1 MNKEFIKKFA
11 NIQKKVNVEK
21 NGYNGF
27 GKYNYR
33 TIDDMLS
40 VIKPLLA
47 DAGIVLYFYDEI
59 IQMGKKMSLM
69 TVSKEAKW
77 DSTKKVLVTTSQNQE
92 LKEVDR
98 IILKT
103 TIIVTD
109 GENHLTN
116 SAYADIDTTASMSDE
131 QKVGAA
137 STYARKYALNGMFA
151 IDDGKLDP
159 DAKPEPDTN
168 KPDNKPESDIDNN
181 KNTTAGNKQKE
192 QNKEVQGTKKAGK
205 GKLEPADNDLA
216 DKAVV
221 DKMIAEFAKIG
232 IKEPDLLGYFG
243 IKREQIKQS
252 DIPVLRAYFVE
263 KKAEYQAEQA
273 KQAKTA

>member
-131 QKVGAA
+131 
-137 STYARKYALNGMFA
+137 
-151 IDDGKLDP
+151 
-159 DAKPEPDTN
+159 
-168 KPDNKPESDIDNN
+168 
-181 KNTTAGNKQKE
+181 
-192 QNKEVQGTKKAGK
+192 
-205 GKLEPADNDLA
+205 
-216 DKAVV
+216 
-221 DKMIAEFAKIG
+221 
-232 IKEPDLLGYFG
+232 
-243 IKREQIKQS
+243 
-252 DIPVLRAYFVE
+252 
-263 KKAEYQAEQA
+263 
-273 KQAKTA
+273 

>member
-11 NIQKKVNVEK
+11 NIQKQVNVGK
-21 NGYNGF
+21 NGFNGF

-33 TIDDMLS
+33 TIDDMLC

-47 DAGIVLYFYDEI
+47 EAGLILYFNDEI
-59 IQMGKKMSLM
+59 VQMGKKNVLM
-69 TVSKEAKW
+69 TTFKESKY
-77 DSTKKVLVTTSQNQE
+77 DTSSKKYYTNYTQE
-92 LKEVDR
+92 LREVDR
-98 IILKT
+98 VMLKT
-103 TIIVTD
+103 TITVTD
-109 GENHLTN
+109 GENQLIN
-116 SAYADIDTTASMSDE
+116 SAYADIDPTASMSDE

-159 DAKPEPDTN
+159 DAKPEPD
-168 KPDNKPESDIDNN
+168 IDNN
-181 KNTTAGNKQKE
+181 KNTTADNKQKE
-192 QNKEVQGTKKAGK
+192 ITEQEEVQGTKKAGK

-232 IKEPDLLGYFG
+232 IEEPDLLGYFG

-252 DIPVLRAYFVE
+252 DISVLRAYFVE

-273 KQAKTA
+273 KTA

>member
-11 NIQKKVNVEK
+11 NIQKQVNVGK
-21 NGYNGF
+21 NGFNGF

-47 DAGIVLYFYDEI
+47 DAGMILYFNDEI
-59 IQMGKKMSLM
+59 VSMGKKNALM
-69 TVSKEAKW
+69 TVTKESKW
-77 DSTKKVLVTTSQNQE
+77 DKERKMLLTISQNQE

-103 TIIVTD
+103 TVTVTD
-109 GENHLTN
+109 GENQLIN
-116 SAYADIDTTASMSDE
+116 SAYADIDPTASMSDE

-159 DAKPEPDTN
+159 DAKPEPD
-168 KPDNKPESDIDNN
+168 IDNN
-181 KNTTAGNKQKE
+181 KNTTTGNKQKE
-192 QNKEVQGTKKAGK
+192 QNKKAGK

-232 IKEPDLLGYFG
+232 IEEPDLLGYFG

-252 DIPVLRAYFVE
+252 DISVLRAYFVE

-273 KQAKTA
+273 KTA

>member
-11 NIQKKVNVEK
+11 NIQKQVNVGK
-21 NGYNGF
+21 NGFNGF

-40 VIKPLLA
+40 VIKPLLV
-47 DAGIVLYFYDEI
+47 DAGMIMFFTDELI
-59 IQMGKKMSLM
+59 PVGKKQSLL
-69 TVSKEAKW
+69 TVAKEAKW
-77 DSTKKVLVTTSQNQE
+77 DSSKKMLVTTSQNQE

-103 TIIVTD
+103 TLTITD
-109 GENHLTN
+109 GENQLTN
-116 SAYADIDTTASMSDE
+116 SAYADIDPTAFMSDE

-137 STYARKYALNGMFA
+137 STYARKYALNGLFA

-159 DAKPEPDTN
+159 DAKPEPDIN
-168 KPDNKPESDIDNN
+168 DN

-192 QNKEVQGTKKAGK
+192 QNKKAGK

-232 IKEPDLLGYFG
+232 IEEPDLLGYFG

-273 KQAKTA
+273 KTA

>member
-1 MNKEFIKKFA
+1 MNKEFIKEFA
-11 NIQKKVNVEK
+11 NIQKQVNVGK
-21 NGYNGF
+21 NGFNGF

-40 VIKPLLA
+40 VIKPLLV
-47 DAGIVLYFYDEI
+47 DAGMIMFFTDELI
-59 IQMGKKMSLM
+59 PVGKKQSLL
-69 TVSKEAKW
+69 TVAKEAKW
-77 DSTKKVLVTTSQNQE
+77 DSSKKMLVTTSQNQE

-103 TIIVTD
+103 TLTITD
-109 GENHLTN
+109 GENQLTN
-116 SAYADIDTTASMSDE
+116 SAYADIDPTASMSDE

-159 DAKPEPDTN
+159 DA
-168 KPDNKPESDIDNN
+168 NKPESNINNEYKDN
-181 KNTTAGNKQKE
+181 KDKGTGNKDNDKLIE
-192 QNKEVQGTKKAGK
+192 QSKGTKKVGK

-221 DKMIAEFAKIG
+221 DKMIAEFEKIG
-232 IKEPDLLGYFG
+232 ISETDLLRNFN
-243 IKREQIKQS
+243 IKKDQIKQS
-252 DIPVLRAYFVE
+252 DIPTLRDYFVE
-263 KKAEYQAEQA
+263 KKAE
-273 KQAKTA
+273 QAKTA

>member
-1 MNKEFIKKFA
+1 MTKEFVQKFA
-11 NIQKKVNVEK
+11 NIQKQVNVEK

-47 DAGIVLYFYDEI
+47 DAGMILYFNDEI
-59 IQMGKKMSLM
+59 VSMGKKNALM
-69 TVSKEAKW
+69 TVTKESKW
-77 DSTKKVLVTTSQNQE
+77 DKERKMLLTISQNQE

-103 TIIVTD
+103 TVTVTD
-109 GENHLTN
+109 GENQLTN
-116 SAYADIDTTASMSDE
+116 SAYADIDPTVSMSDE

-159 DAKPEPDTN
+159 DASE
-168 KPDNKPESDIDNN
+168 
-181 KNTTAGNKQKE
+181 NKQPDVSVKKE
-192 QNKEVQGTKKAGK
+192 TKLSEKPKKSDNELANKAT
-205 GKLEPADNDLA
+205 
-216 DKAVV
+216 V

-232 IKEPDLLGYFG
+232 IEEPDVFGYLGLTRETLKNRDISKLRTYFM
-243 IKREQIKQS
+243 EQ
-252 DIPVLRAYFVE
+252 
-263 KKAEYQAEQA
+263 KAA
-273 KQAKTA
+273 KQKAS

>member
-1 MNKEFIKKFA
+1 MTKEFIQKFA
-11 NIQKKVNVEK
+11 NVQKQVNVGK

-33 TIDDMLS
+33 TIDDMLGT
-40 VIKPLLA
+40 IKPLLA
-47 DAGIVLYFYDEI
+47 EAGMVMYFTDDI
-59 IQMGKKMSLM
+59 IPMGKKMSLM

-77 DSTKKVLVTTSQNQE
+77 DSTKKMLVTTSQNQE

-103 TIIVTD
+103 TITVTD
-109 GENHLTN
+109 GENQLTN

-159 DAKPEPDTN
+159 DKLDPDANITN
-168 KPDNKPESDIDNN
+168 NN
-181 KNTTAGNKQKE
+181 DEKSKKDMDDVSKNLDTKSEKSKSNNGKKE
-192 QNKEVQGTKKAGK
+192 IKENDFVDKEVINKVIKSFN
-205 GKLEPADNDLA
+205 E
-216 DKAVV
+216 
-221 DKMIAEFAKIG
+221 IG
-232 IKEPDLLGYFG
+232 IDENTLFQNLKL
-243 IKREQIKQS
+243 KKEQIKQKDL
-252 DIPVLRAYFVE
+252 DILREYFNQKKSEYE
-263 KKAEYQAEQA
+263 KEKVS
-273 KQAKTA
+273 